1 MTGNISKSK
10 GFQGDTGPQGIQG
23 KQGIQGIQGVKGDTP
38 KITFVYDENT
48 GDLFYSSDGVLV
60 DKEYISSENLA
71 TKDDV
76 NDEIHKISDNLIV
89 DIQEGVVSRN
99 DLLVYDRNGKP
110 TKNIENVY
118 AGVLRFKWIPSDRD
132 AGSIEEDSYS
142 LMLQEK
148 THIIDKT
155 DKSTVYAAVGQRVF
169 VCSSGDVY
177 VRLINNL
184 SANKY
189 PGFDD
194 YSTLP
199 WDGLDEHAPETAP
212 LSAKQGYVL
221 DQKKADKEEV
231 SAARDAILTTLSEKL
246 STKENNS
253 NKAKVIDDNSNDVLY
268 PSAKAVKTYVD
279 SNVSDINTKLL
290 VKANRSEF
298 EDLKEKFEFK
308 SNKVT
313 TVDDTAN
320 NAKFPTTKAV
330 KNYVDDKVV
339 TITASLKNKAEQSTV
354 TELNNNVERHLANKT
369 NSIDEN
375 ANDTKYPTTKAVKD
389 YVESMIEE
397 CIQRMKN
404 EASTIRTTTLT
415 LYASQWLGSDGQYS
429 QTVSIANVTQYS
441 KIDLQP
447 TAEQLT
453 IFHDKDIAFVTEND
467 NGVITVYCI
476 GQKPTGDYV
485 MQATITEVKNDE

>member
-10 GFQGDTGPQGIQG
+10 GFQGDTGPQGTQG
-23 KQGIQGIQGVKGDTP
+23 EQGIQGIQGVKGDTP

-76 NDEIHKISDNLIV
+76 NEEFNKISDNLIV

-177 VRLINNL
+177 VRLINDL

-231 SAARDAILTTLSEKL
+231 SAARDAILTTLAEML

-279 SNVSDINTKLL
+279 SNVSNINSKL
-290 VKANRSEF
+290 VIKADRSEIY
-298 EDLKEKFEFK
+298 ELKDDLEAK

-313 TVDDTAN
+313 VIDETAN
-320 NAKFPTTKAV
+320 N
-330 KNYVDDKVV
+330 
-339 TITASLKNKAEQSTV
+339 S
-354 TELNNNVERHLANKT
+354 
-369 NSIDEN
+369 
-375 ANDTKYPTTKAVKD
+375 KYPTTKAVKD
-389 YVESMIEE
+389 YVASIVEE
-397 CIQRMKN
+397 CIRRIMN
-404 EASTIRTTTLT
+404 ESPSIRTVTLN
-415 LYASQWLGSDGQYS
+415 LYASRWLENDGIYS
-429 QTVSIANVTQYS
+429 QIVTIDNVTPYS

-447 TAEQLT
+447 SAEQLI
-453 IFHDKDIAFVTEND
+453 IFHEKDIAFVTEND

-476 GQKPTGDYV
+476 GQKPTNDYI
-485 MQATITEVKNDE
+485 MQATITEVKKDE